1 MEILSACR
9 LGDLSKY
16 EGVLGG
22 LNAIRRKWIKNIVSE
37 LGYLLAS
44 GRPCVKVWAV
54 LGPHC

>member
-1 MEILSACR
+1 MEILSVCR

-16 EGVLGG
+16 EDVLGG
-22 LNAIRRKWIKNIVSE
+22 LNVIRQTRIKNIVSE

-44 GRPCVKVWAV
+44 GRPCLKVWAV